1 MADTLT
7 IETSRSV
14 DECAAP
20 QFMLPDEILW
30 PLSRDGLRLGA
41 RDVHVWA
48 AHTDI
53 PSGAQPGLAGL
64 LSRDEQGRAAKFRVE
79 SHRNH
84 FIAGRAILRSVLAK
98 YLVCAPDLLQFG
110 YSPQGKPSLAG
121 QFAESGLWFNLAHSE
136 GIALIAV
143 TRLGPVGVDV
153 EHIRPIADADE
164 LVKRF
169 FSAREN
175 ALFQAL
181 PASQKNI
188 AFYNLWTRKEAWLKA
203 TGEGIAHSLSRVE
216 VTFLPGEPAKVLTL
230 PDRSPSRA
238 EWLLR
243 ELVPAAGFVGALAI
257 SRSHCSICTFR
268 FNTSEF
274 P

>member
-1 MADTLT
+1 MADALT
-7 IETSRSV
+7 IEKSRSV

-20 QFMLPDEILW
+20 QYMLPNEIVW
-30 PLSRDGLRLGA
+30 PPSRDGLRLGA
-41 RDVHVWA
+41 SDVHVWA
-48 AHTDI
+48 AHLDL
-53 PSGAQPGLAGL
+53 PSGAQQGLAAL

-79 SHRNH
+79 SHRNR

-98 YLVCAPDLLQFG
+98 YLLCAPDLLQFG
-110 YSPQGKPSLAG
+110 YSPQGKPSLAA

-136 GIALIAV
+136 GMALIAV

-153 EHIRPIADADE
+153 EHIRPIEEADE
-164 LVKRF
+164 LVERF

-188 AFYNLWTRKEAWLKA
+188 AFFNLWTRKEAWLKG

-216 VTFLPGEPAKVLTL
+216 VTFLPGEPAK
-230 PDRSPSRA
+230 
-238 EWLLR
+238 LLR
-243 ELVPAAGFVGALAI
+243 VPDSSQSRGGWVLHELLPAVGFVGALAI
-257 SRSHCSICTFR
+257 SRSHSSICTFR
-268 FNTSEF
+268 FNPSELL
-274 P
+274 